1 MWNLLNVDD
10 DLLKHMLWFVQI
22 TGLDLLKRMTLA
34 MQPDPSTCRS
44 DASSNGMKP
53 RARAQ
58 VGSVMIRPP
67 KFSIAPVKLGKACLP
82 TTIFQGKLLNLGGG
96 VRELGSELIVHWL
109 VLILHKCF
117 QWKTAAGHSCIMFCS
132 LQLWEDL
139 YVFVFFVIDTPIP
152 CMSGIFTH
160 SWLICMVNLGKYTI
174 HWLFV
179 AVSNA
184 FVRKCFRQPLW
195 CGLLCSWHWN
205 FMAEQVTK
213 LWYIIPITKI

>member
-82 TTIFQGKLLNLGGG
+82 TTIFQGKLLNLGGCKG
-96 VRELGSELIVHWL
+96 TRQWVNSTLVSSDFAQMFSVENSCWAQLYYVLFPPTLRRSVCVCFFRDWYSHTMHVRYIYP
-109 VLILHKCF
+109 
-117 QWKTAAGHSCIMFCS
+117 
-132 LQLWEDL
+132 QLPYL
-139 YVFVFFVIDTPIP
+139 Y
-152 CMSGIFTH
+152 
-160 SWLICMVNLGKYTI
+160 GK
-174 HWLFV
+174 
-179 AVSNA
+179 
-184 FVRKCFRQPLW
+184 FR
-195 CGLLCSWHWN
+195 
-205 FMAEQVTK
+205 
-213 LWYIIPITKI
+213 